1 MSASPSLHDTLVQL
15 SEGRSLTEGQA
26 EETFRAVLSGRADEA
41 QIGALLGLLALKRVT
56 ADELVG
62 AARAMRSA
70 VLRVPIPDALR
81 EGLVDTCGTGGAPKT
96 FNISTA
102 AAIAAAAAGQR
113 LDRPVRVAKHGSK
126 SRTGR
131 GSSEVMRQLGVDIDA
146 SPEQQARCLAECG
159 VCFSFAI
166 NHHPAMKHAAGPRR
180 SIGFPS
186 IFNLL
191 GPLTNPAGA
200 ERQLMGVYGEDKL
213 ELVGQAL
220 RRLGARHAWVVH
232 ARDGLDEISTTAP
245 TLVAHVTPE
254 AVKIVEMNV
263 EKMGLARASLDDLR
277 ETTLEGA
284 AARIRSV
291 LRGEPGPARDIVA
304 INAAAAVLLAGAAG
318 TLKAALDA
326 VRGALD
332 SGAGVRTLEEMAR
345 LSHEPA

>member
-1 MSASPSLHDTLVQL
+1 MQPDPTLHDILVQL
-15 SEGRSLTEGQA
+15 SDGESLTEAQA
-26 EETFRAVLSGRADEA
+26 ETTFNTVLSGRADEA

-56 ADELVG
+56 VDELVG
-62 AARAMRSA
+62 AARAMRNA
-70 VLRVPIPDALR
+70 VVKVPLPEALH

-102 AAIAAAAAGQR
+102 AAVAAAAAGR
-113 LDRPVRVAKHGSK
+113 TLDKPVRVAKHGSK

-131 GSSEVMRQLGVDIDA
+131 GSSEVMKHLGVNIDA
-146 SPEQQARCLAECG
+146 TPAQQARCLTECG

-200 ERQLMGVYGEDKL
+200 RRQLMGVYADDKV
-213 ELVGQAL
+213 ELVGAAL
-220 RRLGARHAWVVH
+220 HRLGAERAWVVH
-232 ARDGLDEISTTAP
+232 ARDGLDEISITAP
-245 TLVAHVTPE
+245 TLVADVRADEFRIIELDGAMFVPT
-254 AVKIVEMNV
+254 
-263 EKMGLARASLDDLR
+263 ASLDDLR

-284 AARIRSV
+284 AARIRAV
-291 LRGEPGPARDIVA
+291 LSGERGPARDIVA
-304 INAAAAVLLAGAAG
+304 INAVDRAIASGQAASTLE
-318 TLKAALDA
+318 TLK
-326 VRGALD
+326 
-332 SGAGVRTLEEMAR
+332 R